1 MNYIITE
8 KQQNLLKELYVAQ
21 GKFDVNPVI
30 YFYRHIL
37 KDILNKKKKRV
48 FEITRLFFKNELGL
62 SVKKLND
69 DQLESYLIDIR
80 DSESSGTRWST
91 LGSGTGWNTLR
102 AYPKV
107 FRKPSTI
114 VSLSYFLMK
123 NLFKVYEFEGLEYVK
138 QVEFPFNRFFF
149 FDPEIQEFVGYLE
162 TKKSLSLP
170 GKSMQVVMSAVE
182 KEYVGR
188 GYGSRMYICVIN
200 QVDYLMSDD
209 TLYPDSLNIWVNYL
223 PNKVNVWAKLYEED
237 SNSGS
242 QIVQLTSQKFI
253 NPDKIDKLIA
263 SSNKNNPPNIK

>member
-1 MNYIITE
+1 MMNYIITE
-8 KQQNLLKELYVAQ
+8 RQQNLLRELYVAQ
-21 GKFDVNPVI
+21 GKFDIKPVI
-30 YFYRHIL
+30 YFYRHLL
-37 KDILNKKKKRV
+37 KDILDKKKKKV
-48 FEITRLFFKNELGL
+48 FEITRLFFRNELGV
-62 SVKKLND
+62 STKKWND

-80 DSESSGTRWST
+80 DNES
-91 LGSGTGWNTLR
+91 SGTGWNIIRT
-102 AYPKV
+102 YPKV

-162 TKKSLSLP
+162 TQKSLSLP
-170 GKSMQVVMSAVE
+170 GKSMKVAISAVE
-182 KEYVGR
+182 REYVGR
-188 GYGSRMYICVIN
+188 GYGSRMYLCILN

-263 SSNKNNPPNIK
+263 SSNKNNPPNVK